1 MVNSVNGANGG
12 EAPKGYTK
20 VKLYDEQTKET
31 KTFFIPIGKKIS
43 FNGNTYDP
51 SKGKNNEF
59 VITGT
64 KGEPSFDIMGIAL
77 EHFDVNNDGR
87 IDKKDSMDEMR
98 LKNEVEKDP
107 NLPDGYFVDMLD
119 PNTPRA
125 WLQKGSAYLNFSK
138 EHLDEHGT
146 NISID

>member
-1 MVNSVNGANGG
+1 MVTPVNGTGNGD
-12 EAPKGYTK
+12 APKGYTK
-20 VKLYDEQTKET
+20 IKMYDENTKKTET
-31 KTFFIPIGKKIS
+31 YFVPIGRKIS
-43 FNGNTYDP
+43 INGETFDP
-51 SKGKNNEF
+51 SKGSNNEL
-59 VITGT
+59 VI
-64 KGEPSFDIMGIAL
+64 KGKKGQKNFDMIGIAL
-77 EHFDVNNDGR
+77 EHFDVNKDGR
-87 IDKKDSMDEMR
+87 IDEKDSKDEMR
-98 LKNEVEKDP
+98 LKNEIEKDP